1 MACLIFITC
10 PNRKSA
16 EKISKSLLKKGLVAC
31 INIIPR
37 IKSMYWWEG
46 KIEKSFETLLI
57 IKTKDELFNSVK
69 KEVIKL
75 HPYKVPEVICV
86 RISKGYEKYLKWI
99 KEVTK

>member
-16 EKISKSLLKKGLVAC
+16 EKISESLLKKGLVAC

-46 KIEKSFETLLI
+46 KIEKSFETLLL

-69 KEVIKL
+69 EEVIKL

-86 RISKGYEKYLKWI
+86 RISKGYEKYLRWI
-99 KEVTK
+99 KEVTR